1 MYKHLPS
8 LPALRVFEAAGRHES
23 FTLAAEELHVTTSA
37 VSRQIRALED
47 ELGQKLFKRL
57 PRGLELT
64 KEGAAYLAEVGD
76 ALRRLEQASASLR
89 AGDRRRVLRLSVIPS
104 FAGNW
109 LVPRL
114 PAFEQAHPGIDVV
127 MEATIRYADFRHE
140 PVDLAIRFGA
150 GQWEGLHAEPLLP
163 LEFYPVCRPDRIRS
177 DPPLRTLAD
186 LARHTWLEE
195 IHVPFAWPLWLETA
209 GAPALEPVRRI
220 PYDHAQLMLDAAAAG
235 QGVALANDVIAERY
249 LRERR
254 LAQPFRVRAASPETY
269 HLVMRAEDR
278 QKRDLRAFRDWIAGE
293 MAAWRARSE
302 HRGGFRRRKRGGGK
316 IV

>member
-23 FTLAAEELHVTTSA
+23 FTLAADELHVTTSA

-47 ELGQKLFKRL
+47 ELGHKLFTRL

-64 KEGAAYLAEVGD
+64 REGAAYLAEVGD

-127 MEATIRYADFRHE
+127 MEATIRYADFDGSHGPYPITVDGSGDPAGLRLAIDSTDLEGVCTSPTYYPRHE
-140 PVDLAIRFGA
+140 TPVPLGRMYGKGIRFHTGRCHA
-150 GQWEGLHAEPLLP
+150 RGEIPAVADATANGRLHPEVIATRRVAWHDAAQAMAEPEVKL
-163 LEFYPVCRPDRIRS
+163 VVDREAI
-177 DPPLRTLAD
+177 
-186 LARHTWLEE
+186 
-195 IHVPFAWPLWLETA
+195 
-209 GAPALEPVRRI
+209 
-220 PYDHAQLMLDAAAAG
+220 
-235 QGVALANDVIAERY
+235 
-249 LRERR
+249 
-254 LAQPFRVRAASPETY
+254 
-269 HLVMRAEDR
+269 
-278 QKRDLRAFRDWIAGE
+278 
-293 MAAWRARSE
+293 
-302 HRGGFRRRKRGGGK
+302 
-316 IV
+316 